1 MNWNRDLD
9 DAAVREAMDDA
20 CVDCNDEHDQ
30 ISGLFTMVDQELAFP
45 FPARV
50 LGEHVEVTSATTA
63 DYDSLGIDLVV
74 VHKGKEY
81 SIAAHSIELETPLP
95 DGHLYLAAYLE
106 WKSKQ

>member
-9 DAAVREAMDDA
+9 ATEVRESMDDA
-20 CVDCNDEHDQ
+20 CVDCYDQ
-30 ISGLFTMVDQELAFP
+30 HEQICGLFTMVDQELAFR

-50 LGEHVEVTSATTA
+50 VDEQVEVTSATTA
-63 DYDSLGIDLVV
+63 DYDSLGIDLIV

-81 SIAAHSIELETPLP
+81 SIAAHSVELETPLP

>member
-1 MNWNRDLD
+1 
-9 DAAVREAMDDA
+9 MDDA
-20 CVDCNDEHDQ
+20 CVDCYDEHDQ
-30 ISGLFTMVDQELAFP
+30 FTGLFTMIDQELAFP
-45 FPARV
+45 LPARV

-95 DGHLYLAAYLE
+95 DGDLYLAAYLE